1 MGRRYNLH
9 MHDPKLHAPATLR
22 NREAILDV
30 LQRVLP
36 PDGLVLELNSGTGE
50 HAAFLAPRL
59 APRQWQPSDLD
70 EDARA
75 SIAAHAEDTG
85 ASNLLPPVEIDVT
98 WDKWPVQQATAV
110 ISVNMIHIAPW
121 EACLGLLDGA
131 ARILTPGKGI
141 LYLYGPFKR
150 DQAHTAPSNEA
161 FDQSL
166 RTRDAR
172 WGVRD
177 LEDVSAEAKKR
188 GLELAEIA
196 EMPSNNLSVIFRRST
211 AA

>member
-1 MGRRYNLH
+1 
-9 MHDPKLHAPATLR
+9 MHDPRLHSPAALR

-30 LQRVLP
+30 LQRILP
-36 PDGLVLELNSGTGE
+36 PKGLVLELNSGTGE
-50 HAAFLAPRL
+50 HAVFLAPRL

-75 SIAAHAEDTG
+75 SIAAHAEDTD
-85 ASNLLPPVEIDVT
+85 APNLLPPIKIDVT
-98 WDKWPVQQATAV
+98 WDSWPVPQATAV
-110 ISVNMIHIAPW
+110 VSANMIHIAPW

-131 ARILTPGKGI
+131 ARALTPGTGV

-150 DQAHTAPSNEA
+150 DRVHTAPSNEA

-166 RTRDAR
+166 RSRDSR

-177 LEDVSAEAKKR
+177 LEDVVAKAKQR
-188 GLELAEIA
+188 GLELVEIV
-196 EMPSNNLSVIFRRST
+196 EMPSNNLSVIFRRSR
-211 AA
+211 